1 MRIGKNWIS
10 GADTRSLANPQAVS
24 NSPEYDTDFKYK
36 FNRNGLLE
44 SQGLKPTNKVELE
57 SVSLV
62 VDHGYFYVA
71 SKEMFIYGDKMVDII
86 NPEHVH
92 EVPIHI
98 YIALY
103 GSATGTPL
111 GVASGMSSGYAKFR
125 LTGIPTLMTPMV
137 VSELKDEGIV
147 YPKTI
152 EVTKRLNE
160 VDRRTLTFLKN
171 RVTALDEPI
180 ADIFEV
186 DSIRKLN
193 DTKSDPIDPRMYAYD
208 HFSNTLYVAAPIG
221 PSAIE
226 YETSCDGRVDLGKNF
241 SPLQTG
247 KYSGT
252 VVLSP
257 GSELNTGTVVT
268 ARRASILSAKG
279 SRFFINLPE
288 GVSAYL
294 SVQTIYTDKSGKE
307 IPYVALENNDVY
319 CVALMEAASEP
330 VYIGSL
336 LVGQTDEEGL
346 AILPIAGLTSEG
358 LHGEMLLTEKRAVNI
373 VPSPILLT
381 AATIRIKA
389 EEANVRTILGE
400 IIVPMKSPSDAT
412 VATYSPRVAY
422 GVAARKRTITISGGY
437 RWFDA
442 QLQEL
447 LATSVSGSESEN
459 QYYSLALDYTD
470 RTAVKVTFTSSQKPR
485 VFLVDTMSAKVMQ
498 EQGGDFYGL

>member
-10 GADTRSLANPQAVS
+10 GADTCALANPEAIS

-36 FNRNGLLE
+36 FNKNGLLE
-44 SQGLKPTNKVELE
+44 SQGAKPTNKVELE

-71 SKEMFIYGDKMVDII
+71 SKEMFIYGDKMVDIL

-111 GVASGMSSGYAKFR
+111 GVASGMTSGYSKFR

-171 RVTALDEPI
+171 RVTALDEPV

-186 DSIRKLN
+186 ESVRKLN

-208 HFSNTLYVAAPIG
+208 HFSNTLYVAAPVG

-257 GSELNTGTVVT
+257 GSELNAGSVVT

-279 SRFFINLPE
+279 SRFFINLPD

-294 SVQTIYTDKSGKE
+294 TVQTIYTDKSGNE
-307 IPYVALENNDVY
+307 IGYIALENNDVY
-319 CVALMEAASEP
+319 CVALMNAKSEP
-330 VYIGSL
+330 IYMGSV
-336 LVGQTDEEGL
+336 LVGQTDEEGI

-358 LHGEMLLTEKRAVNI
+358 LHGEVLLTSKRAVNVI
-373 VPSPILLT
+373 PSPILLT
-381 AATIRIKA
+381 AASVRIRA
-389 EEANVRTILGE
+389 EEANVRTLLGE
-400 IIVPMKSPSDAT
+400 IVVPMKSSSNLT
-412 VATYSPRVAY
+412 TATYSPLVAY
-422 GVAARKRTITISGGY
+422 GVAPKKRTITVSGGY
-437 RWFDA
+437 RWYA
-442 QLQEL
+442 AHLQEV
-447 LATSVSGSESEN
+447 LATSVSGSEGEN
-459 QYYSLALDYTD
+459 QFYTLALDYND
-470 RTAVKVTFTSSQKPR
+470 RTAVKVSFTSSLKPR
-485 VFLVDTMSAKVMQ
+485 VFLVNSMSAKIMQ